1 VAATVST
8 EIGLFDLPRPFFA
21 PTELRWTS
29 YWTPDGATERVE
41 PDEPVIGRG
50 YGNEIVEVQRCLRA
64 GALTS
69 ELVPP
74 VQTIS
79 LMRQMDDL
87 RAQTGVT
94 YA

>member
-1 VAATVST
+1 MH
-8 EIGLFDLPRPFFA
+8 
-21 PTELRWTS
+21 
-29 YWTPDGATERVE
+29 
-41 PDEPVIGRG
+41 
-50 YGNEIVEVQRCLRA
+50 RCLRA

-74 VQTIS
+74 AQTIS

-87 RAQTGVT
+87 RAQMGVT